1 MSPHIQDT
9 VFQPLKDEEEVMKLV
24 GNVAQLE
31 RDRS

>member
-9 VFQPLKDEEEVMKLV
+9 VFQPLKDEEFMKLV